1 MMKREPKQT
10 TFPKSIVA
18 FQMKTINR
26 RGWKVKRNASK
37 EYPRNM
43 DTRTRKRNC
52 SHNVFK
58 YDKGIVQSRT
68 NYSKNCKI

>member
-10 TFPKSIVA
+10 TLLKSIVA
-18 FQMKTINR
+18 FQMET
-26 RGWKVKRNASK
+26 RGWKVTRNASK

-43 DTRTRKRNC
+43 DTGTRKRNC